1 MVFVIKWRIDSLYL
15 NSISNR
21 RVQIDIVE
29 EFTKTANEILVATG
43 LKDEKSVKPI
53 VALDEGK
60 EENKETDNTKAKIT
74 IPEGTNA
81 EELGE
86 ILMSK
91 GLIKD
96 LNAYKALVDDM
107 QIENKIVPGT
117 YDLNGGLKVR
127 EILAQISNTN
137 LKTYNININEGATPA
152 DVAKTLM
159 DNGVIISQQAFVDSC
174 NNLGVTIFAP
184 GTHEIL
190 MPSKVANII
199 KSLAKN

>member
-81 EELGE
+81 EGLGE

-107 QIENKIVPGT
+107 QIGNKIVPGT
-117 YDLNGGLKVR
+117 YDLNRGLKVR